1 MKKSI
6 TFLLLLLT
14 LSCEEIINEQNISND
29 TVNLLAPTENVQLK
43 TTQKITFTWAGLS
56 GATQYHLQIATP
68 AFTNA
73 VQIPLDTLVTRTD
86 FAIDSLPS
94 NNYQWRIKAV
104 NSAFETTYTTHNFSV
119 EN

>member
-1 MKKSI
+1 MKKAI

-14 LSCEEIINEQNISND
+14 LSCEEIINEQNITSD
-29 TVNLLAPTENVQLK
+29 SVSLLAPSEDSTLN
-43 TTQKITFTWAGLS
+43 TNQKITFTWAGLS

-73 VQIPLDTLVTRTD
+73 VQIPLDTLVTKTN
-86 FAIDSLPS
+86 FTIDSLPS